1 MRNFTRKKKKIN
13 AMNAVSCEN
22 GQVGVVRVKQK
33 TPVYVRIDSD
43 DPIFM
48 NVLKIPIVDA
58 F

>member
-1 MRNFTRKKKKIN
+1 
-13 AMNAVSCEN
+13 MNAVSYEN
-22 GQVGVVRVKQK
+22 GHVGNDRVKQN
-33 TPVYVRIDSD
+33 TPVYVRMDSD